1 MISKDELFNLYVEK
15 NMTQTEIGNLYG
27 CDRKNVDYYLKK
39 YNIPK
44 RTRKETMT
52 RLKRTTLSASD
63 IDAMIKNGMLIQD
76 ICEKYNVHR
85 STIYKIT
92 KEAGLNYQN
101 HEGQTRLQ
109 SSFMEINNPFR
120 DEDVKNKAMENSRKR
135 RKELFYSN
143 LEKFDEDMTFK
154 RYAKIAR
161 YVAYY
166 HYGRGSKIPKGL
178 VIDHVYSVKD
188 AYANK
193 IPLSVLSHPFNLRL
207 IPREDN
213 LKKAYRSHITIE
225 ELFAGVGVQR
235 LSYTE

>member
-1 MISKDELFNLYVEK
+1 MISKQELIDLYIEK

-27 CDRKNVDYYLKK
+27 CDRKNIDYYLKK

-44 RTRKETMT
+44 RTRKESMK
-52 RLKRTTLSASD
+52 RFKRTTLSASD

-101 HEGQTRLQ
+101 HDGQTQLQ
-109 SSFMEINNPFR
+109 SSFMESNNPFN
-120 DEDVKNKAMENSRKR
+120 DEDVKLKAMEKSRLK
-135 RKELFYSN
+135 RKEKFYSK
-143 LEKFDEDMTFK
+143 LQQFDEDMTFH
-154 RYAKIAR
+154 RYAKLAR

-178 VIDHVYSVKD
+178 VIDHLYSVKD
-188 AYANK
+188 GFNNK
-193 IPLSVLSHPFNLRL
+193 VPISILSHPFNLRL

-213 LKKAYRSHITIE
+213 LKKAFKSHITIE

-235 LSYTE
+235 LS